1 MAFKFVRTGTG
12 ELSGPSMIY
21 QIEQGFDDT
30 AASAEEARKT
40 AENAEATANKA
51 LEEATEATAVA
62 DVALK
67 TAQDAQAS
75 AGAAQNRADEAW
87 NAATGGGESAE
98 SAMRRADAAYDLAD
112 TANANALSAQAKADT
127 ATDAAEAAT
136 TASNAATD
144 AATVA
149 TDTANEALSSA
160 GMAETTA
167 TQAASDVAVLKA
179 IVSNVESAIDEFEVD
194 NYTTSLDSIIV
205 DLVKKHITGNVA
217 TALPTGV
224 TAPFWFYNW
233 TTDTLAT
240 VFQFI
245 QKGASQ
251 YGRQGTPSGVG
262 KLDGT
267 DTYYITFATEESTGA
282 TSVVYECASNAIT
295 AETAKG
301 YTWTTTSTQAN
312 GIEGTLALESTTPD
326 GTTLSIGGVEVGTVT
341 NGALVIT
348 SSHPI
353 ANTVSNITL
362 TGGTIT
368 ASSTVF
374 NLKLVW
380 TALTAT
386 GCAWA
391 AWAPLIDNDG
401 VVRTTGNQTIAGVKT
416 FTNTPIGTTPES
428 TATGNE
434 IVTASWVNA
443 KIPSLDGA
451 VTTTGNQSI
460 SGVKTFTTGLALQA
474 VSPNLTMTATDSDDS
489 TGGVTILGNVLGTS
503 QVLGA
508 FSASIASA
516 GTISRSA
523 EMRADGT
530 GWGAGTDAIIK
541 AVVTYDGV
549 QYGIAP
555 STPVGSDS
563 NEIVTA
569 DWATKNPVG
578 TCQIFSSASGTLD
591 IDISKGNYARATIT
605 GNTTLTISGV
615 VENFVNTLF
624 MWVTNGGSYTISY
637 GDMIH
642 WPEKT
647 APTLTASGT
656 DLLMFITYDNGIT
669 WFGNYRLDMGTPE

>member
-205 DLVKKHITGNVA
+205 DLVKKHIIGNVA

-401 VVRTTGNQTIAGVKT
+401 VVRTTGDQDIQGTKTFVNRALNFEGAGPYFNIYSTGWQLGSSTGQSPSLNFKAMNMPNLSTGLGSLTCSIASNQTKLSLVARKNINSTTAFVSSIDLINPADVYASAYAT
-416 FTNTPIGTTPES
+416 CPTPAS
-428 TATGNE
+428 TATGRE
-434 IVTASWVNA
+434 IVTAEWVRSA
-443 KIPSLDGA
+443 A
-451 VTTTGNQSI
+451 AATTHEATHGPGGTDQLTKFGGNI
-460 SGVKTFTTGLALQA
+460 VETFQT
-474 VSPNLTMTATDSDDS
+474 
-489 TGGVTILGNVLGTS
+489 
-503 QVLGA
+503 
-508 FSASIASA
+508 IASA
-516 GTISRSA
+516 
-523 EMRADGT
+523 T
-530 GWGAGTDAIIK
+530 G
-541 AVVTYDGV
+541 
-549 QYGIAP
+549 
-555 STPVGSDS
+555 
-563 NEIVTA
+563 IVTVNLA
-569 DWATKNPVG
+569 N
-578 TCQIFSSASGTLD
+578 
-591 IDISKGNYARATIT
+591 GNVVCMTVT
-605 GNTTLTISGV
+605 GNLTLAFSNVTSGYANSV
-615 VENFVNTLF
+615 FLRL
-624 MWVTNGGSYTISY
+624 TNGGNYTVTY
-637 GDMIH
+637 PANTR
-642 WPEKT
+642 WPGKT
-647 APTLTASGT
+647 APKLTANGI
-656 DLLMFITYDNGIT
+656 DLLKFITNDDGASWDATCHLN
-669 WFGNYRLDMGTPE
+669 MGVPA